1 MTARERALQGL
12 GGRCAWCGRTQD
24 LEFDHVEGGQGQGN
38 RHRLTL
44 KQTKIYYWV
53 LDQFAKDKRW
63 PTSVQLLCTRCHDK
77 KSGRLPMS
85 AGRGQKAL
93 NINLPDALAAQL
105 AVLAAGPDHHTKS
118 GVIEAALRA
127 YLEGSAQQTVLD
139 QVHRR
144 LDTLT
149 QAVKEL
155 TQHLAQPV
163 PVPKALEDRLEM
175 LERQQRQQ
183 TADLTRLLQG
193 IHTDLKAVSDALTG
207 RLEPTTKGWFG
218 R

>member
-1 MTARERALQGL
+1 
-12 GGRCAWCGRTQD
+12 
-24 LEFDHVEGGQGQGN
+24 
-38 RHRLTL
+38 
-44 KQTKIYYWV
+44 
-53 LDQFAKDKRW
+53 
-63 PTSVQLLCTRCHDK
+63 
-77 KSGRLPMS
+77 MS

-105 AVLAAGPDHHTKS
+105 AVLAAGPDHPTKS
-118 GVIEAALRA
+118 GVMEAALRA
-127 YLEGSAQQTVLD
+127 YLEGSAQQTVLE

-207 RLEPTTKGWFG
+207 RLEPTSKGWFG